1 MLLQGQ
7 PSPSGA
13 CAAEEK
19 GLQGIKNCQQRKV
32 GWDGVGWDGMG
43 FTVGI
48 VFANNE
54 DPHIIYHLLLIL
66 AKWPCIFCF
75 SYYMYSLYDQIER

>member
-19 GLQGIKNCQQRKV
+19 GLQGIKNCKQRKV
-32 GWDGVGWDGMG
+32 GWDGMGWDGMG
-43 FTVGI
+43 FTVGM
-48 VFANNE
+48 VS
-54 DPHIIYHLLLIL
+54 PPL
-66 AKWPCIFCF
+66 
-75 SYYMYSLYDQIER
+75 

>member
-43 FTVGI
+43 FTVSMA
-48 VFANNE
+48 FANNE
-54 DPHIIYHLLLIL
+54 DSHIIYHLLLALTRYIL
-66 AKWPCIFCF
+66 LFLLHVF
-75 SYYMYSLYDQIER
+75 SF

>member
-43 FTVGI
+43 FTVGM
-48 VFANNE
+48 VFANNK
-54 DPHIIYHLLLIL
+54 DPHHIYHLLLTLTMYIL
-66 AKWPCIFCF
+66 LFLLHVF
-75 SYYMYSLYDQIER
+75 SF

>member
-1 MLLQGQ
+1 MILQGQ

-32 GWDGVGWDGMG
+32 GWDGMG
-43 FTVGI
+43 FTMGMA
-48 VFANNE
+48 FANNE
-54 DPHIIYHLLLIL
+54 DSHIIYH
-66 AKWPCIFCF
+66 
-75 SYYMYSLYDQIER
+75 